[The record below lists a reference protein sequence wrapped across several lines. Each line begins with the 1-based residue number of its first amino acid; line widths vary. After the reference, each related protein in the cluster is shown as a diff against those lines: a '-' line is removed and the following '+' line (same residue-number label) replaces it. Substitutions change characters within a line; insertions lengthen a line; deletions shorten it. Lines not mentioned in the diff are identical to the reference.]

1 MLPQGKLEPPPQD
14 LIQPLLGL
22 RDHYARLV
30 KEYEVLYESARSQL
44 LHVEA
49 LLATS
54 SENNGISNGHQP
66 LELKDI
72 SHRRLVEESL
82 TITTPTNISQTNV
95 SQTSITQASI
105 TKASITGELSPDS
118 SDAENEKDQTGK
130 EIDVSNSIELDS
142 SSVNDV
148 SENINTSV
156 APRISI
162 PKVHKSNQQVP
173 DIPMVNEFQN
183 LTRMQA
189 IEKLLHD
196 HVGGVCHIDF
206 IVRSLYGDLEPN
218 LFKVVKGRV
227 QSSLTHGKE
236 KSYWA
241 AVPEEPGCYTFDLDK
256 LPSKKGKGKSKGGKK
271 NQRKPFVLPKT
282 RRIPML
288 PIFDG
293 KFLIDAISILLEENS
308 GKVFTVAEIIS
319 GLYGELDEEQ
329 LREIKSAVL
338 NELSRGYRIGRFD
351 RVPDKIG
358 CYTWNVENIV
368 HSSSKV

>member
-1 MLPQGKLEPPPQD
+1 MISQGKLEPPPQD

-30 KEYEVLYESARSQL
+30 QEYEVLYQSARNQL
-44 LHVEA
+44 IHVEA
-49 LLATS
+49 LLATWS
-54 SENNGISNGHQP
+54 ATNTQRNGHQS
-66 LELKDI
+66 LELTDI
-72 SHRRLVEESL
+72 SHRNLVEESL
-82 TITTPTNISQTNV
+82 TIAAP
-95 SQTSITQASI
+95 ASI
-105 TKASITGELSPDS
+105 PKELSPDLSESEDEAEIPDEVEISDKADTSDEVDTQPS
-118 SDAENEKDQTGK
+118 ST
-130 EIDVSNSIELDS
+130 
-142 SSVNDV
+142 
-148 SENINTSV
+148 SEEDTATPPV
-156 APRISI
+156 PRISI

-173 DIPMVNEFQN
+173 DIPMANDYHN

-206 IVRSLYGDLEPN
+206 IVRTLYGDLESN

-241 AVPEEPGCYTFDLDK
+241 AVPDEPGCYTFDLDK

-319 GLYGELDEEQ
+319 GLYGELTEEQ

-358 CYTWNVENIV
+358 CYTWNVETI
-368 HSSSKV
+368 SK

>member
-1 MLPQGKLEPPPQD
+1 MISQGKLEPPPQD

-30 KEYEVLYESARSQL
+30 QEYEVLYQSARSQL

-49 LLATS
+49 LLATWS
-54 SENNGISNGHQP
+54 ATGNISNGHQT

-72 SHRRLVEESL
+72 SHRKLVEESL
-82 TITTPTNISQTNV
+82 TITTPASIPQPSIPQTIVPPETSADV
-95 SQTSITQASI
+95 SQEQS
-105 TKASITGELSPDS
+105 
-118 SDAENEKDQTGK
+118 NEVSK
-130 EIDVSNSIELDS
+130 EDDVFDEIELNS
-142 SSVNDV
+142 SSPSDHKTTPTEV
-148 SENINTSV
+148 ETQT
-156 APRISI
+156 PKISI

-173 DIPMVNEFQN
+173 DVPMVNEFHN

-236 KSYWA
+236 KSYWS
-241 AVPEEPGCYTFDLDK
+241 AVPDEPGCYTFDINK
-256 LPSKKGKGKSKGGKK
+256 LPSKKGRGKSKGSKK

-288 PIFDG
+288 PEYDG
-293 KFLIDAISILLEENS
+293 KFLIDAISTLLEENS

-319 GLYGELDEEQ
+319 GLYGELEEER

-351 RVPDKIG
+351 RVPEKTG
-358 CYTWNVENIV
+358 CYTWNVEDIPQ
-368 HSSSKV
+368 